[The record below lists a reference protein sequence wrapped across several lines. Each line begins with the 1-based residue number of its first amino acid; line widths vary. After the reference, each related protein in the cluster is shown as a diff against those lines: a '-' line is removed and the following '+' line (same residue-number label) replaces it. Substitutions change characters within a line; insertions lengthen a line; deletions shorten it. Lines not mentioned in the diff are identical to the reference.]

1 MTDYGYARVSTAE
14 QREQLQVDALLAAGV
29 LPENITIEH
38 ISGTTTERPGLDS
51 LLSQLGE
58 GDRLTVW
65 RFDRLFR
72 STRHLLQLTD
82 EMRERGVEFRSLRE
96 AVDTSTATGRFFFTI
111 IAAVAALEA
120 DLIRERT
127 AAGLAA
133 ARARGIQLGRRAG
146 ANPEQV
152 RLIHHLA
159 AGGMAQTT
167 IAKSVG
173 LSRSA
178 VGRVLRNELKS
189 LAGQSTTPDEA
200 DLLDHTVMEGEPR

>member
-1 MTDYGYARVSTAE
+1 MTEYGYARASTAE

-38 ISGTTTERPGLDS
+38 ISGTTTKRPGLDD
-51 LLSQLGE
+51 LLSRLRE

-120 DLIRERT
+120 DLIQERT
-127 AAGLAA
+127 AAGLAG
-133 ARARGIQLGRRAG
+133 RG
-146 ANPEQV
+146 
-152 RLIHHLA
+152 
-159 AGGMAQTT
+159 
-167 IAKSVG
+167 
-173 LSRSA
+173 
-178 VGRVLRNELKS
+178 
-189 LAGQSTTPDEA
+189 
-200 DLLDHTVMEGEPR
+200 